1 MSTESR
7 PAEPGDARGPHAGS
21 DALVGHR
28 PAAWWSRARLMKLG
42 RTALLSEYFVLY
54 LSFLYMLVLGPFLP
68 QLFATQNLADMVSNI
83 WPLLVVAIGQNFV
96 LITAGIDLS
105 QTSNMALTSVIG
117 AVLVVTA
124 CDPVLFSKCPL
135 WGTLLTEHGG
145 PLAGMALGVPIA
157 VLTMLVI
164 GSLIG
169 WINGVAVAR
178 FKMPAFMVTLVSM
191 MFFSAVAIYL
201 PKSENIQNLPHAFV
215 VLGKGSIGPVPIPL
229 LVGVGVAIGAHLLL
243 SRTLFGR
250 RLYAVG
256 TNPVASTIS
265 GIPTARIITQAYVL
279 AGFCAA
285 LASVLY
291 SARLEMGRPTLART
305 QFIDIVGANVIAGVS
320 LSGGK
325 GKITWTAF
333 GVIFFVLLA
342 NTLNLLDLPFYT
354 IDIVKGLVIFGAA
367 FLDVMRTRAA
377 AQSH

>member
-1 MSTESR
+1 
-7 PAEPGDARGPHAGS
+7 
-21 DALVGHR
+21 
-28 PAAWWSRARLMKLG
+28 
-42 RTALLSEYFVLY
+42 
-54 LSFLYMLVLGPFLP
+54 
-68 QLFATQNLADMVSNI
+68 
-83 WPLLVVAIGQNFV
+83 
-96 LITAGIDLS
+96 
-105 QTSNMALTSVIG
+105 MALTSVIG
-117 AVLVVTA
+117 AVLIVTA

-135 WGTLLTEHGG
+135 WGTLLSEQGG

-169 WINGVAVAR
+169 WVNGVAVAR

-201 PKSENIQNLPHAFV
+201 PKSENIRNLPHAFN
-215 VLGKGSIGPVPIPL
+215 VLGKGAIGPVPIPL

-279 AGFCAA
+279 AGLCAA

-367 FLDVMRTRAA
+367 FLDVLRTRAA